1 VGRGVITTATY
12 AARQFGV
19 GSAMGMMKAAK
30 LCPQAILLPVDFE
43 EVRKYSRQFKAI
55 ITDIAPVMEDRGVD
69 EVYIDFTD
77 VPGGQRE
84 GGRVL
89 ARLIQKSIFDA
100 TGLTCSIGVAPNKLL
115 AKMASEFNKPN
126 GISVI
131 YETTCRPRSGR
142 CLCARSTASAPRPN
156 AKLHKLGT
164 CTPLATLPRRT
175 GNGWSTTLAR
185 ATAPGCTT
193 PPGAATTARW

>member
-1 VGRGVITTATY
+1 
-12 AARQFGV
+12 
-19 GSAMGMMKAAK
+19 MGLMKAAK
-30 LCPQAILLPVDFE
+30 LCPQAILLPVDFDE
-43 EVRKYSRQFKAI
+43 YRRYSRLFKAI

-100 TGLTCSIGVAPNKLL
+100 TGLTCSVGVAPNKLL

-126 GISVI
+126 GIAIV
-131 YETTCRPRSGR
+131 YEDDLQR
-142 CLCARSTASAPRPN
+142 
-156 AKLHKLGT
+156 
-164 CTPLATLPRRT
+164 
-175 GNGWSTTLAR
+175 
-185 ATAPGCTT
+185 
-193 PPGAATTARW
+193 